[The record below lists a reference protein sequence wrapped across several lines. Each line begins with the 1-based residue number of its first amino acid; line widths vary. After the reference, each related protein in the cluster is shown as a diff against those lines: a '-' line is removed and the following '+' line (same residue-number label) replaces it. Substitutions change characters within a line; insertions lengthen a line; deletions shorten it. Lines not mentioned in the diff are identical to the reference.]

1 MKKLLLSLLA
11 VAGLSFAASADT
23 YTIQFK
29 ANPTSNNQGA
39 IINDQ
44 TDITSVVESGA
55 DFVASFS
62 DFSQAYEACNYGLK
76 IGANKQAGKIT
87 VNLSDAGKVN
97 ASKIEVYASAS
108 NNATFQKLS
117 VNGTEFSFASTE
129 VNGEFKVC
137 EITPNGM
144 IDALVFEKT
153 NASTASK
160 EQGFIFVNKV
170 VVTYTTSGET
180 KTPAGLSYTT
190 TKYTVEHGDAFTA
203 PELTNPNSLTVAYSS
218 SDPEVATVNAT
229 TGAVEIVGVGT
240 TTITAKS
247 EETDI
252 YYAGSASYTITVTA
266 PVQTIASIAATKE
279 LASETE
285 FKVGYELTVAFK
297 NYSNVFACDAA
308 GDFIQIYGSNSYN
321 IGDKIPAGWTGEYVL
336 YNGNTPEIKPVGN
349 LPEGEAGTFTPAVV
363 SATAISTELV
373 NSVVTINNVELAE
386 ATPDENVTDTNAKNF
401 TGTVD
406 GTTLNFRNN
415 YKLASVEAGTYNI
428 TVVVTVYQNEPSLY
442 VTNFEKVTPTG
453 INGIFVEENAPV
465 EYYNLQGVRVAN
477 PENGLY
483 IRRQGNKATKVLVK

>member
-11 VAGLSFAASADT
+11 VAGLSFAASAEEVTFDFSDPSTFGYTAPSKLGNGVDYSTPLKMGEVTITVDT
-23 YTIQFK
+23 KTAATGGGKMRFWY
-29 ANPTSNNQGA
+29 PTSGNPDFRCSATGGKKNQTLTFTADGG
-39 IINDQ
+39 
-44 TDITSVVESGA
+44 DITKIEFTAAKFALKADVGTLGA
-55 DFVASFS
+55 
-62 DFSQAYEACNYGLK
+62 Y
-76 IGANKQAGKIT
+76 ANKKATWEG
-87 VNLSDAGKVN
+87 
-97 ASKIEVYASAS
+97 
-108 NNATFQKLS
+108 NAT
-117 VNGTEFSFASTE
+117 E
-129 VNGEFKVC
+129 VVF
-137 EITPNGM
+137 TTT
-144 IDALVFEKT
+144 DACTF
-153 NASTASK
+153 NS
-160 EQGFIFVNKV
+160 I
-170 VVTYTTSGET
+170 VVTYVPAGNPDLQ
-180 KTPAGLSYTT
+180 PAGLKYETTSYN
-190 TKYTVEHGDAFTA
+190 VELGEAFTA
-203 PELTNPNSLTVAYSS
+203 PDLINPNGLTVAYSS
-218 SDPEVATVNAT
+218 SKPEVATVNAT
-229 TGAVEIVGVGT
+229 TGTVEIVGAGT

-247 EETDI
+247 EETAT
-252 YYAGSASYTITVTA
+252 YNAGSASYTITVTA
-266 PVQTIASIAATKE
+266 PVETIASVAATKE
-279 LASETE
+279 LASKTE

-373 NSVVTINNVELAE
+373 NSVVTINNVELEA
-386 ATPDENVTDTNAKNF
+386 ATPGEDVTDSNAKNF

>member
-11 VAGLSFAASADT
+11 VAGLSASAAEVTDVLSAASLETMPNYSA
-23 YTIQFK
+23 
-29 ANPTSNNQGA
+29 TSTAYAEYIG
-39 IINDQ
+39 
-44 TDITSVVESGA
+44 VKGESGA
-55 DFVASFS
+55 EYTLQCAHNKG
-62 DFSQAYEACNYGLK
+62 AYIQLRS
-76 IGANKQAGKIT
+76 ANSNSGIVSTK
-87 VNLSDAGKVN
+87 SPGKV
-97 ASKIEVYASAS
+97 V
-108 NNATFQKLS
+108 
-117 VNGTEFSFASTE
+117 
-129 VNGEFKVC
+129 
-137 EITPNGM
+137 
-144 IDALVFEKT
+144 
-153 NASTASK
+153 
-160 EQGFIFVNKV
+160 KV
-170 VVTYTTSGET
+170 VVEWADNTTNKRTLNIYGGGSAFTIAGLYGTNAPKADGTIIKGTSTSFDFTNYPEYIGMRSSDGAMYITKISITWDIADSSKEAAGLKYETTSYNLELGE
-180 KTPAGLSYTT
+180 
-190 TKYTVEHGDAFTA
+190 AFTA
-203 PELTNPNSLTVAYSS
+203 PDLINPNGLTVAYSS
-218 SDPEVATVNAT
+218 SKPEVATVNAT
-229 TGAVEIVGVGT
+229 TGAVEIVGAGT

-247 EETDI
+247 EETAT
-252 YYAGSASYTITVTA
+252 YNAGSASYTITVTA
-266 PVQTIASIAATKE
+266 PVETIASVAATKE

-373 NSVVTINNVELAE
+373 NSVVTINNVELEA
-386 ATPDENVTDTNAKNF
+386 ATPGEDVTDSNAKNF